1 MEAEELILR
10 MKRLSTLT
18 TDPDGVEKHLLALA
32 EMEKLSKEAG
42 LSKRELQIRA
52 LKAHILPEKYLRS
65 FGTVGWEGQLK
76 LARAKVAVIGLGGL
90 GGSIAEG
97 LARLGVGRL
106 ALMDGDTFAEHN
118 LNRQLF
124 STEAT
129 LGRPKTGVAQKRL
142 ASVNSYIQVEAY
154 PEYAT
159 RENLP
164 GVLAGAQVVM
174 DALDR
179 LPQRL
184 MLQDVAQE
192 LGIPMVHGAI
202 AGMVGQVMT
211 IFPNDAGL
219 RAFYRVEDLPEQGAE
234 VRLGCP
240 TATPMMVAAWQV
252 QEALKIITGCGEPIR
267 NRILFMDAQSGR
279 VDSLQF
285 GAR

>member
-1 MEAEELILR
+1 MEAKELIAR
-10 MKRLSTLT
+10 MKELSTLT
-18 TDPDGVEKHLLALA
+18 TDPDGVEKRLLSLA
-32 EMEKLSKEAG
+32 AMEKLSQEFG
-42 LSKRELQIRA
+42 LSKGELQIRA
-52 LKAHILPEKYLRS
+52 LKSHILPEKYLRS

-76 LARAKVAVIGLGGL
+76 LAQAKAVVIGVGGL

-106 ALMDGDTFAEHN
+106 ALMDGDSFAEHN

-129 LGRPKTGVAQKRL
+129 LGCLKVEVAQERL
-142 ASVNSYIQVEAY
+142 TSVNSYTQVEAY

-164 GVLAGAQVVM
+164 GVLAGAQLVM

-211 IFPNDAGL
+211 IFPGDTGL

-252 QEALKIITGCGEPIR
+252 QEALKIITGCGEPII
-267 NRILFMDAQSGR
+267 NRVLFMDAQSGR
-279 VDSLQF
+279 VDSLRF
-285 GAR
+285 GVE